1 MKKLALLLALCLI
14 GSCACAEVEF
24 QPLHFSFWGDA
35 ASGYEWTCEYD
46 NNGVLAEPIQE
57 FVENE
62 ESGAGSFDF
71 YFPVEKAG
79 VAEIFFNYGVNYDV
93 TVPEQG
99 IICTVHVDEKGANS
113 VRWAEIYSDDHMLV
127 VKLPGNTTTGWGWSY
142 QGESEN
148 SGMVTLVSDEYEPI
162 DAYIEGAGGTSIYQ
176 FRVEKPGETVLMFNH
191 SNLWEPNAAAQET
204 YAVVVTANDDME
216 ISISVAE

>member
-1 MKKLALLLALCLI
+1 MKKFALLLALCLLC
-14 GSCACAEVEF
+14 SCACAEAEF

-57 FVENE
+57 FVDNGE
-62 ESGAGSFDF
+62 GAGSFDF
-71 YFPVEKAG
+71 YFPVEKSG

-93 TVPEQG
+93 AVPEQS
-99 IICTVHVDEKGANS
+99 IICTVHVDEAGANT
-113 VRWAEIYSDDHMLV
+113 VRWSEVYSDDHMLV

-148 SGMVTLVSDEYEPI
+148 GGMVSLVSDEYEPI
-162 DAYIEGAGGTSIYQ
+162 DAYIEGAGGTNIYQ
-176 FRVEKPGETVLMFNH
+176 FKVEKPGETVLMFNH
-191 SNLWEPNAAAQET
+191 SNLWEPNAAARET

-216 ISISVAE
+216 ISIAVAE